1 MLKLCLQFFRFLLM
15 LVGVISFNKC
25 SSGYKK
31 EGNKVIF
38 NGKEVSPDVLVLNAV
53 FAKNDSTAYFKNYTI
68 AGVDI
73 PTFIALDEHYAKDK
87 NTVYYCD
94 EYREGVNYYLTKRS
108 AISHIRDAH
117 ILSFTIISEGYAKD
131 EKRAYFEGIGFDVQD
146 LATLEVINARFVKD
160 KTQVYFERKP
170 IIGSDVKSFRVLN
183 NYYAQDAQ
191 RAYYYNFANE
201 IYGGIHPIPCNSAS
215 FALLDYPYSKDN
227 TSVFYVFDKMIDTD
241 ASTFTIL
248 KNGYAKD
255 AKSVFFASKKI
266 AEVDAATFT
275 VIMNPDAYSL
285 EDACYGK
292 DKANIFMKEKKLQ
305 VADIAS
311 FKILGFSYTADK
323 QNVYYNGKIVKN
335 ADPNSF
341 KLYPHDQGDE
351 DAEDAK
357 NKYSKGKKVG
367 L

>member
-1 MLKLCLQFFRFLLM
+1 M
-15 LVGVISFNKC
+15 
-25 SSGYKK
+25 
-31 EGNKVIF
+31 
-38 NGKEVSPDVLVLNAV
+38 
-53 FAKNDSTAYFKNYTI
+53 
-68 AGVDI
+68 
-73 PTFIALDEHYAKDK
+73 
-87 NTVYYCD
+87 
-94 EYREGVNYYLTKRS
+94 TKRS
-108 AISHIRDAH
+108 TISHIRDAH

-131 EKRAYFEGIGFDVQD
+131 EKRAYFKGIGFDVQD

-170 IIGSDVKSFRVLN
+170 IKGSDVHSFRVLN

-201 IYGGIHPIPCNSAS
+201 LYSGIHPIPCNSAS

-227 TSVFYVFDKMIDTD
+227 ASVFYVFDKMMGAD

-248 KNGYAKD
+248 KNGYSKD
-255 AKSVFFASKKI
+255 AKSVFFSSKKI

-292 DKANIFMKEKKLQ
+292 DKTNVFMKERKIQ
-305 VADIAS
+305 VADIPT
-311 FKILGFSYTADK
+311 FKILGFGYTSDSK
-323 QNVYYNGKIVKN
+323 NVYYTGKIVKN

-357 NKYSKGKKVG
+357 CKYSKGKKVE
-367 L
+367 